1 MQHSKNCFVTAFEG
15 NNFYDPWGCWN
26 KKKQYHDDVQNEF
39 IVSGAIQFISPCSL
53 IVISQR
59 KRLVLA
65 RHKGSFEF

>member
-1 MQHSKNCFVTAFEG
+1 LKAITFTTLEVVETKKNNITMTF
-15 NNFYDPWGCWN
+15 
-26 KKKQYHDDVQNEF
+26 KNEF
-39 IVSGAIQFISPCSL
+39 IVSGAIQFILPCSL